1 MAELNESSPPTF
13 QQRVR
18 EALERYRAL
27 PGNKKLLLFG
37 GMAAVASILVAAY
50 LYTREPAYKV
60 LFSNLP
66 DREGGQVTE
75 ALTKLNVPY
84 QLADGGVIRVPA
96 EQVYSTRLKLAS
108 EGLPKA
114 SGIGFELMDNQ
125 KFGISQFAEQVN
137 YQRAVEGELA
147 RTIEALGVV
156 ESARV
161 HLAMP
166 KQSVFVREQQLPT
179 ASVLLN
185 LRPGFILDA
194 GQIAG
199 IRNLVA
205 SAVPGLP
212 QKNITIVDQEGNLI
226 SRMPD
231 MEDGSAGLSR
241 RQLDYVRQIET
252 SLTKRIEAILEPI
265 VGSGNARAQVTAAV
279 DFSEVE
285 QTAETF
291 NPNTPPNAGAIRS
304 QQTSESQTREEAPQ
318 GGVPGALSNQ
328 PPNAAAAP
336 VTLPPGTQAGLMPAP
351 NGQQN
356 QARPVKSSKEATTN
370 YEVDRTIQH
379 VRQQTGALKRVTAAV
394 VVNFKRT
401 TTADGNAKMTP
412 LSEQE
417 MQQLDKLVREAMGFT
432 QARGDSVQ
440 VVNASF
446 ADTAGS
452 KAALQDRLLDYASNN
467 PGEILKW
474 VLGALVVLYLLF
486 GVIRPVVRDIVKPK
500 PVLPPPGSDAAA
512 AEGEG
517 VAGEG
522 GMTLEDLANLDPKEL
537 ARREYDSMLEGARQ
551 VVRADPRMAAQI
563 IKEWVNNDE

>member
-114 SGIGFELMDNQ
+114 SGVGFELMDNQ

-252 SLTKRIEAILEPI
+252 GLTKRIEAILEPI

-336 VTLPPGTQAGLMPAP
+336 VTLPPGT
-351 NGQQN
+351 
-356 QARPVKSSKEATTN
+356 
-370 YEVDRTIQH
+370 
-379 VRQQTGALKRVTAAV
+379 
-394 VVNFKRT
+394 
-401 TTADGNAKMTP
+401 
-412 LSEQE
+412 
-417 MQQLDKLVREAMGFT
+417 
-432 QARGDSVQ
+432 
-440 VVNASF
+440 
-446 ADTAGS
+446 
-452 KAALQDRLLDYASNN
+452 
-467 PGEILKW
+467 
-474 VLGALVVLYLLF
+474 
-486 GVIRPVVRDIVKPK
+486 
-500 PVLPPPGSDAAA
+500 
-512 AEGEG
+512 
-517 VAGEG
+517 
-522 GMTLEDLANLDPKEL
+522 
-537 ARREYDSMLEGARQ
+537 
-551 VVRADPRMAAQI
+551 
-563 IKEWVNNDE
+563 